1 MLNCWWG
8 HLFQLRDYSWPVRQ
22 ANPPLPLF
30 LDLTP
35 KEQDAI
41 DNKEKATQ
49 LQGTLLL
56 QAVEDSESAGE
67 ILRSLELISG
77 PALR

>member
-8 HLFQLRDYSWPVRQ
+8 HLFQLRDYSWPV
-22 ANPPLPLF
+22 PPLPLF

-77 PALR
+77 PVLR